1 MAGLFGG
8 LFGKSAAKA
17 EGRTSPPYPP
27 GMSDT
32 EIDAVFERATAEL
45 GMKAH
50 MAMEL
55 WGLGSGGNWAADLEV
70 GMITFHTAKA
80 SITAPVQVVGT
91 YNSKDGTFL
100 WGWDHP
106 SVPAPVAVHA
116 GLVRNF
122 GAAQG
127 LELLTTRKVE
137 ISEAEAWELTA
148 LAVHL
153 AGAQGGYRGPS
164 GSTYVFMTFG
174 EPTISKP

>member
-8 LFGKSAAKA
+8 LFGKSVAKA
-17 EGRTSPPYPP
+17 ESRTGPPYPP
-27 GMSDT
+27 GMSDA

-45 GMKAH
+45 DAKTAVHAGTWHLDTSA
-50 MAMEL
+50 
-55 WGLGSGGNWAADLEV
+55 WAVDLEV
-70 GMITFHTAKA
+70 GTIRFTNDQGWT
-80 SITAPVQVVGT
+80 ITAPVQVVGT
-91 YNSKDGTFL
+91 YNSDDGTFL

-106 SVPAPVAVHA
+106 SVPAPVAVDA
-116 GLVRNF
+116 GLVRDF

-153 AGAQGGYRGPS
+153 AGEQGGYRGPS

-174 EPTISKP
+174 EPSISKP